1 MKDFESNGNSLPSPL
16 TPSDKNSFAYPT
28 MKDRVPV
35 IICKVVDLLY
45 RDRIHLNLSNPD
57 ELKDTLEEMSR
68 LRYEL
73 LTDKPLAKIT
83 DDGNDASVWNEYL
96 ERLQTENG
104 GRPPTW

>member
-1 MKDFESNGNSLPSPL
+1 
-16 TPSDKNSFAYPT
+16 

-57 ELKDTLEEMSR
+57 ELKDALEEMSK

-73 LTDKPLAKIT
+73 STDKPLGKIE
-83 DDGNDASVWNEYL
+83 DEGNDASIWNEYL
-96 ERLQTENG
+96 DRLQKENG